1 MINITKMRDSFL
13 KAEDAFE
20 YFYNCISKYGVDFA
34 DTKTLFNVGFDII
47 NPSDNYIVTEWRKWN
62 HSYAEAEWQWYLSGD
77 RNVAKLG
84 KLYGK
89 VPAIW
94 NFMVDDLGNV
104 NSNYGYQWNRH
115 KQLDKVIAKL
125 KDNPN
130 TRQAV
135 ISIYDGKEIC
145 DYEHDTPCTTAIQFT
160 ILNNQLNMCVTM
172 RSNDLWYGFCND
184 QYCFS
189 ELHKLVSE
197 WTGYE
202 QGSYY
207 HFAHNLHLY
216 KRDLNKAPKTADTF
230 LQRRSDYYK

>member
-1 MINITKMRDSFL
+1 MRDSFL

-34 DTKTLFNVGFDII
+34 DTKALFNVGFNIL
-47 NPSDNYIVTEWRKWN
+47 NPHPNNILTPFRKW
-62 HSYAEAEWQWYLSGD
+62 SEKYAKAEWQWYLTGD
-77 RNVAKLG
+77 SKVERLG
-84 KLYGK
+84 KIYGK
-89 VPAIW
+89 VPKIW
-94 NFMVDDLGNV
+94 ERMADEHGEV
-104 NSNYGYQWNRH
+104 NSNYGYQWDRH
-115 KQLDKVIAKL
+115 QQLDKVIAKL
-125 KDNPN
+125 KSNPN

-145 DYEHDTPCTTAIQFT
+145 NYKHDTPCTTAIQFT

-216 KRDLNKAPKTADTF
+216 KRDLNKAPKAADTF